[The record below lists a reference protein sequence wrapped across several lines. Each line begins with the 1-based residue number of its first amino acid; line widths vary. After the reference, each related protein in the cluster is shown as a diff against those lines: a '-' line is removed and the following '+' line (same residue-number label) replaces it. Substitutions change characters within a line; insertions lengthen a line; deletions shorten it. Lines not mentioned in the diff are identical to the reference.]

1 VRLRW
6 QDAGR
11 ARECL
16 VPVMDEFGRLAA
28 ADLVS
33 LGFDEAWWALMGFP
47 LRPTTTARPG
57 MTTRVTTAAMTATTR
72 VTGAAAARAGWRPI
86 RCAR

>member
-1 VRLRW
+1 MRLRW

-47 LRPTTTARPG
+47 
-57 MTTRVTTAAMTATTR
+57 
-72 VTGAAAARAGWRPI
+72 AARLVHWALLAEHRGSDRRNRPV
-86 RCAR
+86 RLDL